1 MNMLMLP
8 CISTIGFFRVCSL
21 HTYNYTYMGISKQP
35 PKPFPIKKGL
45 PCQLKWTHS
54 TIYLT
59 DGQSASCHRV
69 QGDPLEMR
77 NGELNFHNLPAKLE
91 ARRKMLRGEWPGRGC
106 EHCKHIEEAGG
117 TSDRQIHLHME
128 GTTAPPELDNDL
140 EAVDVTPRVL
150 EIYWGNTCNQ
160 KCIYCGA
167 HYSSQ
172 IHQEEKRF
180 GKFDKEDVVL
190 DYSDFKL
197 NSNIEA
203 DTEKLF
209 MWLENNIQK
218 LHKIFVMGGEPFL
231 QKETF
236 RFIQFLEKRELPD
249 LTLGFFSNHNIEH
262 DRFKNWIDRLD
273 RLQKSGRLDKIQI
286 FFSCDALGPE
296 GEYVRTGLDLKLA
309 IQNFEHIL
317 YKTNIEQ
324 GINSALTVTAVP
336 GMPAMVKYI
345 NECSK
350 IKPIY
355 WSMMKAAQHDFGP
368 RPYMYPGIFGRKIND
383 IGLREAVD
391 LFDIKSYGYPDS
403 VKANHKIYMRGI
415 MNEFEKREPSPL
427 RQKQF
432 KVYLKELDR
441 RRGTDYTKVFPQIA
455 EWLEEV

>member
-1 MNMLMLP
+1 M
-8 CISTIGFFRVCSL
+8 
-21 HTYNYTYMGISKQP
+21 YNYIQMGISKQP
-35 PKPFPIKKGL
+35 PKPFPIKEGL

-54 TIYLT
+54 TVYLT
-59 DGQSASCHRV
+59 TGKSSSCHRV
-69 QGDPLEMR
+69 WGDPLEMR

-91 ARRKMLRGEWPGRGC
+91 ARRKMLKGEWPGRGC

-117 TSDRQIHLHME
+117 TSDRQVHLHME

-150 EIYWGNTCNQ
+150 EVYWGNTCNQ
-160 KCIYCGA
+160 KCIYCNAG
-167 HYSSQ
+167 YSSQ

-180 GKFDKEDVVL
+180 GLFDKEGVQF
-190 DYSDFKL
+190 DYADFNL
-197 NSNIEA
+197 NPNIEA

-209 MWLENNIQK
+209 VWLENNIQN

-236 RFIQFLEKRELPD
+236 RFIEFLEKRELPD

-273 RLQKSGRLDKIQI
+273 KLQKSGRLDKIQI

-336 GMPAMVKYI
+336 GMPALVEYI
-345 NECSK
+345 NQCSK
-350 IKPIY
+350 TKPIY
-355 WSMMKAAQHDFGP
+355 WSMMKANQHNLGP
-368 RPYMYPGIFGRKIND
+368 KPYLYPGIFGRKIND

-391 LFDIKSYGYPDS
+391 LFDIKSHGHPDS
-403 VKANHKIYMRGI
+403 VKTNHKIYMRGI
-415 MNEFEKREPSPL
+415 MNEFENREPSL
-427 RQKQF
+427 IRQKQF
-432 KVYLKELDR
+432 KIYLKELDR
-441 RRGTDYTKVFPQIA
+441 RRGTDYIKVYPQIA
-455 EWLEEV
+455 EWLKEV